1 MAVVTRPEFGA
12 ADEHSV
18 VRPPVPTVT
27 PRRRGG
33 YDAERRQAVAGYL
46 FIAPAMLIFF
56 VFTLLPVAIALYLSF
71 TDYDVFTKMNW
82 IGAANYQD
90 VFDDEFFWRALWNT
104 LTYTVWSIPLSMAI
118 GRSEEQT

>member
-1 MAVVTRPEFGA
+1 MAVATTSDTRDGRARGA
-12 ADEHSV
+12 LV
-18 VRPPVPTVT
+18 PLRPGA

-33 YDAERRQAVAGYL
+33 YDAARRQAVAGYL
-46 FIAPAMLIFF
+46 FVAPAMVIFG

-82 IGAANYQD
+82 IGVANYQD

-104 LTYTVWSIPLSMAI
+104 L
-118 GRSEEQT
+118 